1 MNQKEIQTLLQRL
14 KQRGFIQSHR
24 KGATGIG
31 YTLEQELE
39 LVESNVSIPDIGGRV
54 ELKATRRSSSSL
66 VTLFTFNRAVWQL
79 PKRQIIETYGYIE
92 KSERQALYSTVFYG
106 TPNPQGLSIS
116 FEKEQNKVLLQYEDE
131 VLAIWSIYTI
141 IGKFI
146 TKLERLLLV
155 IADNRFSK
163 DDIHEEFHYNEAY
176 LLDIPDPEKFMQVFE
191 NGQIA
196 IDLRMHLK
204 PNGTVRNH
212 GTGFRIVEKNLLKL
226 YKHQRRLI

>member
-1 MNQKEIQTLLQRL
+1 MHKY
-14 KQRGFIQSHR
+14 GP
-24 KGATGIG
+24 
-31 YTLEQELE
+31 QELE

-66 VTLFTFNRAVWQL
+66 VTLFTFNRSVWQL
-79 PKRQIIETYGYIE
+79 PKKQIIETYGYIE

-176 LLDIPDPEKFMQVFE
+176 LLDTPDPEKFMQVFE

-204 PNGTVRNH
+204 PN
-212 GTGFRIVEKNLLKL
+212 
-226 YKHQRRLI
+226 